1 MKAKS
6 KKKLVIVLVII
17 AVILC
22 VIVYLLDR
30 VRRDHNMAYVQ
41 SLSDLNSGYMTNN
54 STMSG
59 RITDDN
65 AQEFYVDGSKSVSK
79 VYVNVGDSVKA
90 GTVLYSYDDKSIN
103 GELTSQNMVY
113 DSDKAALDIQTQLLA
128 YYQNLVPI
136 PDLPNVPDTPDT
148 PNVPDNNSD
157 TGENGPSDNSGV
169 PIKPDTGSKDET
181 TNTNGTDSNITDPTG
196 SANSSKLQ
204 KSSLKTI
211 AVSDSANPTIPTA
224 GMTQKEKDDA
234 IKETNDKIK
243 NLKSSILEEELNI
256 KKLKQQISDTTVKT
270 AVPGIVKFI
279 GEITNPST
287 DGKPFLTIG
296 STEGSTVTGY
306 MSENDIIKAK
316 IGDQVN
322 INDYM
327 SAANSVATITE
338 LNYYPATDHNTDG
351 STTQALSYY
360 QFKAYLETS
369 DGFTLNDDVEIT
381 KVVENSDNII
391 VLQRIYVRND
401 DKGNYI
407 MIDNGKGKLKKQ
419 TVSVKATGDAESIQI
434 TKGLKGNEKIAF
446 PYGKTAIAGNKTTT
460 KQKVSI
466 FNMF

>member
-6 KKKLVIVLVII
+6 KKKLVVVLIII
-17 AVILC
+17 AIILC
-22 VIVYLLDR
+22 VIIYLLDR

-256 KKLKQQISDTTVKT
+256 K
-270 AVPGIVKFI
+270 I
-279 GEITNPST
+279 GRASCRER
-287 DGKPFLTIG
+287 
-296 STEGSTVTGY
+296 V
-306 MSENDIIKAK
+306 
-316 IGDQVN
+316 
-322 INDYM
+322 
-327 SAANSVATITE
+327 
-338 LNYYPATDHNTDG
+338 
-351 STTQALSYY
+351 
-360 QFKAYLETS
+360 
-369 DGFTLNDDVEIT
+369 
-381 KVVENSDNII
+381 
-391 VLQRIYVRND
+391 
-401 DKGNYI
+401 
-407 MIDNGKGKLKKQ
+407 
-419 TVSVKATGDAESIQI
+419 
-434 TKGLKGNEKIAF
+434 
-446 PYGKTAIAGNKTTT
+446 
-460 KQKVSI
+460 
-466 FNMF
+466 